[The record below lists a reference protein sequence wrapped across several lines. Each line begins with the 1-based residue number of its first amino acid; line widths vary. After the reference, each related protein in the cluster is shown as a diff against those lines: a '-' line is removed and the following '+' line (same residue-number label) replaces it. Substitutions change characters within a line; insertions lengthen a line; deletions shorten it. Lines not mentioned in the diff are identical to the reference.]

1 MGDRSR
7 FDHVPEQPACLKE
20 RRQEQKQPRI
30 PSARAH
36 AVCPSV
42 GWRQTLPEQPACLK
56 ARRQEQK
63 QPRIPSARARMP
75 CSRPLQGG
83 RSKSNRAFQARA
95 RACRVPA
102 RWLETNPPRAAGMF
116 KSKAAGAKAT
126 AHSKRARAH
135 AVFPP
140 VGGRS
145 KSNRAFQARARAC
158 RVPARWLE
166 TNPPRAAGMFKSKA
180 AGAKATEHSKRARAC
195 RLPARWSETNPPR
208 VLQ

>member
-140 VGGRS
+140 VGWRQTLPERPACLKARRQEQKQPRIPS
-145 KSNRAFQARARAC
+145 ARARMPC
-158 RVPARWLE
+158 SRPLVGDKPSPSGR
-166 TNPPRAAGMFKSKA
+166 
-180 AGAKATEHSKRARAC
+180 H
-195 RLPARWSETNPPR
+195 
-208 VLQ
+208 V